1 MKKYLVFCPEK
12 DKEMKFGMAM
22 GYEWVEANEDQSLN
36 KITIV
41 RSKDNSDPY
50 FAKDPVSMVH
60 KDTENPTDEIL
71 CEPYFTRIVL
81 PYSPVLISKFPILF
95 TENLQ
100 KLSKSETLPLFD
112 LYCSNSTMRRLEE
125 ESVLSGAQPS
135 TPDFYFLWRAG
146 FVTDMARRLLKG
158 NTFLL
163 FQEKLFFEK
172 EKHSKPFEEFGGS
185 IDSEDDMKEVF
196 FDIIKFLSRFQ
207 ENKKRNSN

>member
-1 MKKYLVFCPEK
+1 
-12 DKEMKFGMAM
+12 
-22 GYEWVEANEDQSLN
+22 
-36 KITIV
+36 
-41 RSKDNSDPY
+41 
-50 FAKDPVSMVH
+50 
-60 KDTENPTDEIL
+60 
-71 CEPYFTRIVL
+71 
-81 PYSPVLISKFPILF
+81 
-95 TENLQ
+95 
-100 KLSKSETLPLFD
+100 
-112 LYCSNSTMRRLEE
+112 MRRLEE